1 MLQRIKS
8 AWRRYLD
15 SLPTPQEDLPDP
27 EAAADGGVDDFPPH
41 DAATL
46 DAFRQLAEAITAHL
60 PADTRAR
67 ARQRLRAK
75 LKPEAAPAEALAQ
88 WFQQVSD
95 PAGPKLGTICLDWKA
110 TEEIQWQATGLLA
123 SHGLALAW
131 DCGEREEAGEAEAAK
146 VAPALAQGDLP
157 VDAPLDRFARALAGQ
172 GYALVRFGA
181 DDAVYAF
188 AVRSQAADRV
198 RGLMAALG
206 ITPR

>member
-15 SLPTPQEDLPDP
+15 SLPKPQEDLPDP
-27 EAAADGGVDDFPPH
+27 EAAADGGVDGFPPH

-46 DAFRQLAEAITAHL
+46 DAFRELDEAITAHL
-60 PADTRAR
+60 PADSPTR

-75 LKPEAAPAEALAQ
+75 LKHGEAPAEALAQ

-123 SHGLALAW
+123 SHGLVLAW
-131 DCGEREEAGEAEAAK
+131 DCGEREEAGQAE
-146 VAPALAQGDLP
+146 VAPALAQGELP

-172 GYALVRFGA
+172 GYALIRFGA

-198 RGLMAALG
+198 RGLMVALG